1 MIKVEH
7 DIETGET
14 IEREMT
20 KTELSEYNADM
31 EAIQNRQI
39 ADEQAKATKATE
51 KAALL
56 TRLGITE
63 EEAELLK

>member
-1 MIKVEH
+1 MIKFEH
-7 DIETGET
+7 NVETGEI

-20 KTELSEYNADM
+20 KAELTEYTADM
-31 EAIQNRQI
+31 EAIEKRKI
-39 ADEQAKATKATE
+39 ADEEAKATKAAE

-56 TRLGITE
+56 TRLGMTE

>member
-7 DIETGET
+7 NAETGET

-20 KTELSEYNADM
+20 KAELAEYNADM
-31 EAIQNRQI
+31 QTIENRRI
-39 ADEQAKATKATE
+39 ADEEAKAA
-51 KAALL
+51 KAAERASLL
-56 TRLGITE
+56 TRLGISE